1 MKLRF
6 EPDLNFQLKAVYAVR
21 DLFRGQEVSRTGFT
35 VTQDRADPQARR
47 AFADNDLGIGNRL
60 TLLDDEILAN
70 LKDVQLHNGMPPSQ
84 SLDSGDFT
92 AELETRTDS

>member
-35 VTQDRADPQARR
+35 VTQDRAEPQARL
-47 AFADNDLGIGNRL
+47 AFADNDL
-60 TLLDDEILAN
+60 A
-70 LKDVQLHNGMPPSQ
+70 
-84 SLDSGDFT
+84 
-92 AELETRTDS
+92 LETG